1 MRIDE
6 MIFKEANKSF
16 FLKCW
21 IPEETTVVLGRSND
35 PEKECH
41 LEACENQGVE
51 VLKRAGGGGTV
62 VLHGGCVVVSFGA
75 WMQHHFKNDVYFS
88 LINQSI
94 ASTLEAELGSLK
106 IVERGI
112 SDLAIGD
119 KKIAGTSLFRSKG
132 YLLYQASILVDSRIH
147 IIEKLLKH
155 PTKEPDYR
163 GGKSHRNFVAGLSE
177 FVPGIEP
184 EEVEKILSK
193 NLEKRLKNLLGNE
206 LAEVD
211 EKHRPWILSRANSN

>member
-6 MIFKEANKSF
+6 MIFKEAARSF

-41 LEACENQGVE
+41 VEACKKEGVE

-75 WMQHHFKNDVYFS
+75 WMQQAFKNDVYFS

-94 ASTLEAELGSLK
+94 AAVLEGELGTLQIK
-106 IVERGI
+106 QRGI

-147 IIEKLLKH
+147 IIESLLKH

-163 GGKSHRNFVAGLSE
+163 RGKSHRNFVAGLSE
-177 FVPGIEP
+177 FVTGLTAQD
-184 EEVEKILSK
+184 VEKILSK
-193 NLEKRLKNLLGNE
+193 KLERVLRDFLGEE
-206 LAEVD
+206 LAAVD
-211 EKHRPWILSRANSN
+211 EKHLPWILSRAQLK

>member
-6 MIFKEANKSF
+6 IIFKEASKSF

-21 IPEETTVVLGRSND
+21 IPEDTTVVLGRSND

-41 LEACENQGVE
+41 LEACEKEGIE

-62 VLHGGCVVVSFGA
+62 VLHGGCVVVSFGG
-75 WMQHHFKNDVYFS
+75 WMEHHFKNDVYFS

-163 GGKSHRNFVAGLSE
+163 GGKSHRNFVAGLGE
-177 FVPGIEP
+177 FVSGLTAQ
-184 EEVEKILSK
+184 EVEKILSK
-193 NLEKRLKNLLGNE
+193 NLERHLKETLEGE
-206 LAEVD
+206 LTDVD
-211 EKHRPWILSRANSN
+211 GKHLPWILNRAQII